1 MYYARAG
8 SSGPFAQFA
17 NWRGPR
23 TPIPPPGVSPLC
35 LSLRRYTYTRAAAAV
50 FVRVPL
56 RVCVYTRLC
65 ERSRSLDLYRPLSI
79 FCNLLFEKSAQR
91 TNSKAARERE
101 ARKKGEGEYCRRLKL
116 FLCTYGS
123 VRIRRGMLPSL
134 SLGVDLPRALASV
147 L

>member
-1 MYYARAG
+1 MLRHRCSNQSTRALMYYARAG

-91 TNSKAARERE
+91 TNSKAARERGAQKRRGRILPE
-101 ARKKGEGEYCRRLKL
+101 AQTLSVYIWE
-116 FLCTYGS
+116 CTYT
-123 VRIRRGMLPSL
+123 
-134 SLGVDLPRALASV
+134 
-147 L
+147 